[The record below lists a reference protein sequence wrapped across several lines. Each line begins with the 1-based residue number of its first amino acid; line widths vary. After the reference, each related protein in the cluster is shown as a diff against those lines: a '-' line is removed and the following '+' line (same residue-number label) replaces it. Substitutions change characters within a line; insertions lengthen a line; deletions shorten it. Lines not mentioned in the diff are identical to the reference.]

1 MASPATP
8 LTGPGTALRVGHAV
22 AGGARGRTT
31 FLVAATVLALIVL
44 SALLAP
50 VIDRYDPL
58 AQDAARPFGA
68 IGGSHPFGTDD
79 LGRDLF
85 SRVVHGGRI
94 SLGIAA
100 GAALVALVIGT
111 AWGFA
116 AALRGGWPDELL
128 MRFADSVMAVP
139 QILFGLV
146 CVSALGPSPA
156 GLAVIIGALVA
167 PTTARMARSV
177 ALTEISRDYFTA
189 AVAYGCSRR
198 RLVLRELLPNTAGP
212 VAVQFAINVANAMLL
227 EASLSFVGLGV
238 RPPDAS
244 WGTLLQQGYGF
255 LYQSTPYILFPGLAI
270 LLTVGALNV
279 IADQLGGRSD
289 RGRVR

>member
-1 MASPATP
+1 MASPTTP
-8 LTGPGTALRVGHAV
+8 LTGPGAARFSRAV
-22 AGGARGRTT
+22 ATGVRGRTT
-31 FLVAATVLALIVL
+31 LIIAATVLALIVL
-44 SALLAP
+44 SALLAS

-58 AQDAARPFGA
+58 AQDAARPFGP
-68 IGGSHPFGTDD
+68 ISFEHPFGTDD
-79 LGRDLF
+79 LGRDIF
-85 SRVVHGGRI
+85 SRVVHGGQI
-94 SLGIAA
+94 SLGIAG
-100 GAALVALVIGT
+100 GASLFALLLGT
-111 AWGFA
+111 VWGFA
-116 AALRGGWPDELL
+116 AALRRGWADELL

-156 GLAVIIGALVA
+156 GLAIVIGALLA

-177 ALTEISRDYFTA
+177 ALTEVSRDYYTA
-189 AVAYGCSRR
+189 AIAYGCGRR

-212 VAVQFAINVANAMLL
+212 IGVQFAINVANAMLL

-238 RPPDAS
+238 RLPDAS

-279 IADQLGGRSD
+279 LADQLGGRSD
-289 RGRVR
+289 RGRLR